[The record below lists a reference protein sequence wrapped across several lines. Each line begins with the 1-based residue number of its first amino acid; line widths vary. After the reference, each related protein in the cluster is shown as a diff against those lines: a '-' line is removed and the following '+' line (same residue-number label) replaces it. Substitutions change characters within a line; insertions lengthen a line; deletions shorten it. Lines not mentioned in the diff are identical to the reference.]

1 MKKKTRSA
9 PHSFLRRVC
18 MIVIGPLANFKAVTG
33 PPTQEVPAEDDGLTG
48 VAGGSPSLGPLSTG
62 SFNRGDSGASSNR
75 LFLSKQLIVDNRQ

>member
-48 VAGGSPSLGPLSTG
+48 VAGGSPSLGPLSTEETLG
-62 SFNRGDSGASSNR
+62 PLPTGYSCPNS
-75 LFLSKQLIVDNRQ
+75 